1 MIVSNVARYIVETD
15 GGEGREVNS
24 STFIG
29 LGLIAVVLVAIWFIR
44 RSRA

>member
-1 MIVSNVARYIVETD
+1 MIVSNMARYIVETEV
-15 GGEGREVNS
+15 GEGREANS

-29 LGLIAVVLVAIWFIR
+29 LGFIAVVLVAIWFIR